1 MALMP
6 DPKSPLLHTSRH
18 LKVSRSFQKPTA
30 TQAVPEHFL
39 DPPTLLQNSIRT
51 TIHCIDSFGPGRR
64 CRTLTLLAS
73 NLRWQAGTHNSGAI
87 LHTEWRKS
95 ESLCRTHAMR
105 PQAGWDITGCDSPHQ
120 HRVSTALRQT
130 KAWGDAE
137 LWSRNNATFT
147 HQECKKMI

>member
-30 TQAVPEHFL
+30 TQAVPERFL
-39 DPPTLLQNSIRT
+39 DPHTLLQNSIRT
-51 TIHCIDSFGPGRR
+51 TIHCIDSFRPGSWH
-64 CRTLTLLAS
+64 RTLTLLAS

-95 ESLCRTHAMR
+95 ESSCRTHAMR
-105 PQAGWDITGCDSPHQ
+105 RAGTSPAVTAPTSTESAPLSGKPRHEVTWNFGAEIMQ
-120 HRVSTALRQT
+120 HLHT
-130 KAWGDAE
+130 KNVRKW
-137 LWSRNNATFT
+137 F
-147 HQECKKMI
+147 K